1 MILKAQ
7 DLQCEKKQFDSCM
20 HGQFAGQ
27 FAEASKKAVQLLEK
41 SVIDMISLL
50 IPVPDM
56 IGQA

>member
-1 MILKAQ
+1 
-7 DLQCEKKQFDSCM
+7 M